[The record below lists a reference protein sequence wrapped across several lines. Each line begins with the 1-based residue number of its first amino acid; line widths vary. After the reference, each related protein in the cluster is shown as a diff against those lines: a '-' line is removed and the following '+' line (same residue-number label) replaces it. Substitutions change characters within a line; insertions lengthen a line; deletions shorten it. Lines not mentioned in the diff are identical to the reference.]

1 MKFCRG
7 NTWLMIVCAMMLI
20 AKPALADSTALSN
33 VLPPNVLV
41 IVADDLGVGDLRS
54 FTPAAAVDTPSIN
67 ALAAQ
72 GMRFSRFY
80 TDSTCSASRAALLTG
95 QASARLGFHPV
106 ARGISPEV
114 VTMPE
119 WLRDMGYSTHLV
131 GKWHIGEVNADAMPW
146 AQGFDSFFG
155 YLNQWF
161 LQGPDQ
167 NGRPVVRA
175 PVYENPLLQNERG
188 TWQQYSGY
196 LPDILTQYASNQIID
211 LKQTAKPW
219 FMLYATPLVHGPLY
233 PPPEVADQHL
243 SDDEKYQAMLRHLDS
258 NVAELLA
265 ALDKSEQRDN
275 TIIIFLS
282 DNGAPEKRTGSNG
295 GFAGGKAHYSEG
307 AVRTPMFWVDKGKV
321 LPKSLDERAITI
333 EDIFPTLAARLGRPL
348 PFATDGVDFN
358 AVNSIKQIIDRPLF
372 WMSRGSSSILSAD
385 KQWGIAEGWTFRLM
399 QSEEWW
405 KIGDRSTQNETER
418 RWLSFRKIA
427 QMKQQFV
434 QWLDAVSQTQV
445 KQALQTDG
453 SRKITENDFLRTP
466 LKEWDFYVAL
476 TVDATEKTEQVI
488 AEQSGA
494 WLLRYD
500 PAQKKI
506 KMDMYGH
513 HWEVPYDLSSS
524 DESSCTLLGLNAD
537 LYDRYTNISKTINPT
552 KLLLS
557 IDGKE
562 QARTEWQIDS
572 LADVKTS
579 EPTWLGVSA
588 AQKSRWQG
596 KMSAAIFYHRAN
608 QIGEWPYF
616 LDEIKL
622 KKALCAQ
629 IQ

>member
-175 PVYENPLLQNERG
+175 PVYENPWLQNERG

-307 AVRTPMFWVDKGKV
+307 AVRPPMFWVDKGKV

>member
-348 PFATDGVDFN
+348 PFATDGVDFK

>member
-175 PVYENPLLQNERG
+175 PVYENPWLQNERG